1 MSRTDLKR
9 GRAPPNTYDVANASS
24 NARRNRNPPNTR
36 PLRLRCCGCAT
47 NMFSVRVASLRIASG
62 AASAGS
68 SIAARAS
75 RAAASTKA
83 AFAAARA
90 SLAAPRSAA
99 AREARVVSFSAA
111 FFRATRSPVDA
122 NSARLAS
129 HSGTRGFTAALLLV
143 TASRATKVKSADSEG
158 PERFAYAFLFFSFFV
173 FFVSARASS
182 HAGASGC
189 SAGHASIRMTMELRP
204 THATAPERMTSSSS
218 FSARIS
224 RTRSTEA
231 VTSNCGRVFRSA
243 SSQWEKAMFPASESR
258 SSRTRPTRTAF
269 HGLRYASIR
278 FSSAE
283 KEYRMD
289 VRVGGLGTSASC
301 ARVAA
306 ASDTP
311 AAFACASLSC
321 HSFDVMAVRSRATA
335 YPRVEHTGQAR
346 RSRAARVTA
355 RSDARIVTL
364 GPNVQPRFGVWDATL
379 GCPLTRARLRAA
391 SSNFFT
397 RAASRVREVSYR
409 RSRRI
414 RSSPPPDLPPRPRS
428 ERRAFL
434 RFGARRRLIDGVAR
448 RNVPRIIA
456 HHRRGEEPREP
467 RER

>member
-1 MSRTDLKR
+1 M
-9 GRAPPNTYDVANASS
+9 
-24 NARRNRNPPNTR
+24 AR
-36 PLRLRCCGCAT
+36 
-47 NMFSVRVASLRIASG
+47 
-62 AASAGS
+62 ASALASASCVALERLLKHGS
-68 SIAARAS
+68 SICASCGAFPETKRSASASSATLNTARPVRRVLVASPPAAAADASSFSMNANLMFAEGHVASAS
-75 RAAASTKA
+75 RSSESDRACSASICLSLLSPVKKDMRTRKLTMISRIPGVGA
-83 AFAAARA
+83 KSSASGGAFTSAF
-90 SLAAPRSAA
+90 AAPRSAFFKSFLKSP
-99 AREARVVSFSAA
+99 ARVASFSAA

-129 HSGTRGFTAALLLV
+129 HSGTKGFTAALLLV

-158 PERFAYAFLFFSFFV
+158 PEPFSLPKTPGASFFFSFR
-173 FFVSARASS
+173 VSASSASP

-189 SAGHASIRMTMELRP
+189 SAGHASIRMTTELRP

-306 ASDTP
+306 ASETP

-379 GCPLTRARLRAA
+379 GCPLIRARLRAA
-391 SSNFFT
+391 RFFIIFT
-397 RAASRVREVSYR
+397 RAASE
-409 RSRRI
+409 
-414 RSSPPPDLPPRPRS
+414 
-428 ERRAFL
+428 
-434 RFGARRRLIDGVAR
+434 
-448 RNVPRIIA
+448 N
-456 HHRRGEEPREP
+456 
-467 RER
+467 